1 MTDLVLES
9 YDKFALLYDLVALVG
24 EGTCSESAL
33 ASCAHISRDAVSQM
47 LAFMLEQGYVKSA
60 RSDGEFKI
68 TVLGSGFL
76 QEYEGMRKFLS

>member
-24 EGTCSESAL
+24 EGTYSEPAL

-60 RSDGEFKI
+60 RSDEFKI